1 MISARSRPEVA
12 VRVVRFVLPAFL
24 SLAFA
29 TLVHGL
35 DPTETDL
42 VASVEAHAPEAAAF
56 LEDVVNVNSGTMNV
70 AGVREVGRRFE
81 PRFRSLGFDVRWVD
95 GGASSSPDS
104 AGDAGKRPR
113 ILLIGHLDT
122 VFEADSPFQTW
133 TTLPDSLARAPGAA
147 DMKGG
152 IVVMLLALQALQD
165 AGRLD
170 DLEIRVV
177 LTGDEENAGEPLE
190 KARADLIDAAEWA
203 DIALGFEDG
212 DGDPRTAVI
221 SRRGASTWE
230 LRTTGVPAHSSVL
243 FSPDVGS
250 GAIYE
255 LARILTA
262 FHDSLSA
269 EEYLTFNPGVVAGG
283 TTVDYDATQHRGTA
297 FGKFNV
303 VAEGAVAAGDLRALS
318 PEQRS
323 EAQATMQ
330 RIVDRHLPRT
340 EAELVFRD
348 AYPPLA
354 PTDGNRRL
362 LALYD
367 QASRDLGLGPVTAVD
382 PAKAGAADIS
392 FTSGRVDGAM
402 DGLGLLGTGGHTVNE
417 TADLRTLRTQAGRM
431 ALLLSRLAG
440 DR

>member
-1 MISARSRPEVA
+1 
-12 VRVVRFVLPAFL
+12 
-24 SLAFA
+24 
-29 TLVHGL
+29 
-35 DPTETDL
+35 
-42 VASVEAHAPEAAAF
+42 
-56 LEDVVNVNSGTMNV
+56 
-70 AGVREVGRRFE
+70 
-81 PRFRSLGFDVRWVD
+81 
-95 GGASSSPDS
+95 
-104 AGDAGKRPR
+104 
-113 ILLIGHLDT
+113 
-122 VFEADSPFQTW
+122 
-133 TTLPDSLARAPGAA
+133 
-147 DMKGG
+147 MKGG